1 MREIIMGSSKKNQ
14 QEQTDKSA
22 QRISESDS
30 IRTAEEIS
38 KLLEKGSIP
47 DVIDSIGDPI
57 SIQDTNFHVLY
68 QNKAHRDFIG
78 EHGGE
83 ICYQAYVN
91 RQSVCDECPL
101 AMTFKDGKVHTAEK
115 DGAVRKGIMRVEITS
130 SPLLNDSGNII
141 AGIEVVR
148 DITSRRN
155 TEAGLRRAEEQF
167 RTLVEQALV
176 GMYIYQD
183 GFFPYVNPR
192 AGKIFGYTQ
201 EEFRT
206 RPIETLI
213 AEDDQPAAKGNI
225 RKLLEGEVMSVHEI
239 IRAIRK
245 DGTTLELETQSVRT
259 EYLGKPA
266 IMGTVIDITERK
278 NTETALWDV
287 QRFESLSSFASSIAL
302 EFNNILTAIIGNLTL
317 AKMYAKPGYEVY
329 DVLTDAEKASLR
341 AKDLTSQLLSFSEG
355 GIHVKKMVYV
365 QELVKDLLSLSGDS
379 STVNYEVTLPDNLW
393 PVEVNESQLGQ
404 AISSLLVKAR
414 HAAPV
419 GGTIRIS
426 AENLPLWS
434 LTTLPL
440 KKGRYVMLVMEKRG
454 EGMSEK
460 ELRTLFDPFLDGE
473 KKIGSLGLASAY
485 TIVRKHDGIITAES
499 APGAGTTYRVYLP
512 AIEEKSTAPSRPS
525 VISRSRRGRVLVM
538 DDEEIV
544 RAVIS
549 RLLLQC
555 GYDSVLAREGSE
567 MLRLY
572 REAKESGK
580 IFDAV
585 ILDLIIQEGMGGKE
599 ALKHLLAFD
608 PDVKVIVSSGYLHN
622 PVMTNFREYGL
633 AGFLPKP
640 YKLEELERV
649 MNEVISSPHEKT
661 KSS

>member
-1 MREIIMGSSKKNQ
+1 MRGIIMGSTKKNQ
-14 QEQTDKSA
+14 QDQTDKSA
-22 QRISESDS
+22 QRISESQPV
-30 IRTAEEIS
+30 RTTEEIS

-47 DVIDSIGDPI
+47 AVFDSIGDPI
-57 SIQDTNFHVLY
+57 SIQDTNFHVVY
-68 QNKAHRDFIG
+68 QNKAHRDFVG
-78 EHGGE
+78 EHYGE
-83 ICYQAYVN
+83 VCYQAYVN
-91 RQSVCDECPL
+91 KQAVCDECPL
-101 AMTFKDGKVHTAEK
+101 AMTFKDGKVHTVEK
-115 DGAVRKGIMRVEITS
+115 DGAVVKGVMHIEITS

-148 DITSRRN
+148 DITARRKA
-155 TEAGLRRAEEQF
+155 EMGLRRAEEQF

-192 AGKIFGYTQ
+192 AGEIFGFTQ

-206 RPIETLI
+206 RPLETLI
-213 AEDDQPAAKGNI
+213 AEADQPVTKGNI
-225 RKLLEGEVMSVHEI
+225 RKLLEGEVMSVHEF

-266 IMGTVIDITERK
+266 IMGTFIDITERK
-278 NTETALWDV
+278 NMDAALRDV
-287 QRFESLSSFASSIAL
+287 QRLESLSSFASSIAL

-355 GIHVKKMVYV
+355 GIHVKKMVYA

-379 STVNYEVTLPDNLW
+379 SAVNYEMTLPDNLW
-393 PVEVNESQLGQ
+393 PVEVNESQIGQ
-404 AISSLLVKAR
+404 AISSLLVNAR
-414 HAAPV
+414 HATPV

-434 LTTLPL
+434 STAPPL
-440 KKGRYVMLVMEKRG
+440 KQGRYVMLVIEERG
-454 EGMSEK
+454 KGMSEK

-499 APGAGTTYRVYLP
+499 APGAGTAYRVYLP
-512 AIEEKSTAPSRPS
+512 AIEEKSTAPPRSS

-555 GYDSVLAREGSE
+555 GYDSELAREGSE
-567 MLRLY
+567 MLRVY

-580 IFDAV
+580 TFDAV
-585 ILDLIIQEGMGGKE
+585 ILDLIIQEGMGGQE

-608 PDVKVIVSSGYLHN
+608 PDVKVIVSSGYSHN

-640 YKLEELERV
+640 YKIEELERV
-649 MNEVISSPHEKT
+649 MNEVISPLR
-661 KSS
+661 